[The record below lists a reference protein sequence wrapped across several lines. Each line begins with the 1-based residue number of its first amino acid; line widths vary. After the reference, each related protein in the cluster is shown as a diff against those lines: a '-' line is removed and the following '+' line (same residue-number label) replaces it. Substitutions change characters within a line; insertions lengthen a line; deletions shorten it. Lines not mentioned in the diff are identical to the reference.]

1 MDKITE
7 TLLKLVSDYTE
18 DGYKGAAFNI
28 RENGGCAG
36 RQSTENIKIEPKEG
50 GKGIDIYV
58 APGTKDEKVFIPACI
73 SCGRTSLPG
82 PATLTVPPSMTTIW
96 SAISSSLS

>member
-36 RQSTENIKIEPKEG
+36 RQSTENIKIEPKEDKIIWTFPSKEAADNG
-50 GKGIDIYV
+50 
-58 APGTKDEKVFIPACI
+58 EKVFNR
-73 SCGRTSLPG
+73 SGFKYMKRR
-82 PATLTVPPSMTTIW
+82 
-96 SAISSSLS
+96 